1 MMFSLSSLSSLFSLF
16 TCHSSLKPML
26 LALAIAGAAGSTLA
40 AAGGPPGSPPG
51 SPQGSTHLSNASGAV
66 LNGSAVLVGGSLYT
80 FAAGGA
86 MVVASIEVVGDASVV
101 VLKGSLDGVSASV
114 RLSGEAA
121 HQASL
126 VAGASVEVVAISTGY
141 ILVTAGRVLA
151 FVPNELGRALLHSSR
166 VAERG

>member
-16 TCHSSLKPML
+16 SCHSSLKPML

-40 AAGGPPGSPPG
+40 AQVSPPG
-51 SPQGSTHLSNASGAV
+51 GPQGSTHLSNASGAV

>member
-1 MMFSLSSLSSLFSLF
+1 
-16 TCHSSLKPML
+16 ML

-40 AAGGPPGSPPG
+40 AAGTPPG

-101 VLKGSLDGVSASV
+101 VLKGAADGVSASV

>member
-1 MMFSLSSLSSLFSLF
+1 
-16 TCHSSLKPML
+16 ML

-40 AAGGPPGSPPG
+40 APGSPPG